1 MPVMNFI
8 ESKGHILELAERLD
22 PSRTALLVVDVQN
35 DFCHPDG
42 VFGRI
47 GHDTSMMPKM
57 VAKLQD
63 LVDAARRNKI
73 LIIWIRATYDEVFT
87 SAALAESFNRRHFV
101 QSQCLEGSWGAE
113 WFGGLC
119 PAESAGEVVLTKHR
133 FSPFWDTPIDL
144 YLRSNG
150 IRSVAVTGVVTSGCV
165 ESTVRDA
172 FFNDYYVTVPSDC
185 VAEAS
190 KERHSASL
198 AKIEQ
203 AFGLVLSG
211 AQIAELWDRSQTP
224 EISWSFERKEAS
236 ALLDLSHKLEPNH
249 TALILVDLQRDFCHA
264 DGTMGR
270 RGENLMEIQAAVTA
284 AQHILEVARAT
295 GVLIVHLRAQYGTT
309 DASDTRIAAE
319 LQADS
324 SDCCVPGTWGA
335 EFMTEVTPRSNEPV
349 VVKHRFS
356 GFVDTEL
363 EKLLRTNRISSLVV
377 VGVATQ
383 CCVECTVR
391 DGALRDY
398 YVVVPRDAVAARGR
412 MRHLHNASLETMG
425 LYFADIRNAAEVCS
439 VWMDARRLVA

>member
-1 MPVMNFI
+1 MQSLPN
-8 ESKGHILELAERLD
+8 LD
-22 PSRTALLVVDVQN
+22 SRSDPPRTALLVVDVQN

-42 VFGRI
+42 VFGRT

-57 VAKLQD
+57 VANLQE
-63 LVDAARRNKI
+63 LVAAARGRKI
-73 LIIWIRATYDEVFT
+73 LIIWIRATYDEIFT
-87 SAALAESFNRRHFV
+87 SAALAESYNRRHFV
-101 QSQCLEGSWGAE
+101 QSQCLEGSWGAQ

-150 IRSVAVTGVVTSGCV
+150 IRSVVVTGVVTSGCV
-165 ESTVRDA
+165 DSTVRDA
-172 FFNDYYVTVPSDC
+172 FFNDYYVIVPSDC

-190 KERHSASL
+190 KERHLASL

-211 AQIAELWDRSQTP
+211 AQVAELWNRSQAT
-224 EISWSFERKEAS
+224 ETSWSLERKKAS
-236 ALLDLSHKLEPNH
+236 ALLALNAKLKPSH
-249 TALILVDLQRDFCHA
+249 TALILVDLQRDFCHH
-264 DGTMGR
+264 DGAMGR
-270 RGENLMEIQAAVTA
+270 RGENLTEIQAAVTT
-284 AQHILEVARAT
+284 AQHILEVARVT
-295 GVLIVHLRAQYGTT
+295 GVLVVHVRAQYGPT
-309 DASDTRIAAE
+309 DASDARIAAE
-319 LQADS
+319 LQAGS
-324 SDCCVPGTWGA
+324 SECCVPGTWGA
-335 EFMTEVTPRSNEPV
+335 EFMTEVTPNPNEPV
-349 VVKHRFS
+349 VIKHRFS

-363 EKLLRTNRISSLVV
+363 DKLLRANRISSLVV

-412 MRHLHNASLETMG
+412 MRHLHDASLETMG
-425 LYFADIRNAAEVCS
+425 LYFADIRTGDEVCS
-439 VWMDARRLVA
+439 VWMNAQRLVA